1 MKAKIFS
8 FIGLVIA
15 SVGVSVFFAATPVH
29 ALGEEYTWIDE
40 DTIVGVGGA
49 YDGFMPDL
57 GTVGRVE
64 LKRIR
69 DNSLIYRVD
78 GSDARTRCDFDITI
92 IFNSTDPSK
101 GTLQVNGCHDSPT
114 GVELNKDRNVILQN
128 SDRGP
133 PAVGGID
140 ENTNCSDDDDRCI
153 AIQGCV
159 EGGQSQADCLEE
171 WAGCISDNTAAECR
185 DQVGAAEDATT
196 CAIDGV
202 GWLICPIANF
212 LAGIADGA
220 YEIVAS
226 LLAVQPLLTTGT
238 SEPVYQ
244 AWSIMRNFANVAFVI
259 AFLFIIFSQI
269 TSIGITN
276 YGIKRMLPRL
286 IIAAILVNISYWV
299 CAIAVDISNV
309 LGGSLK
315 GLFDSIGGT
324 LEAPEFGDGSTG
336 NGWGVAVGIVL
347 TATTFQYVTYAA
359 LFPILITVVAAIVT
373 TFIVLALRQALIILL
388 VVISPIA
395 FVAYLLPNTESW
407 FSKWR
412 NFFQTLLL
420 MYPIIGLLFGA
431 SALASQIV
439 TNSAASV
446 DQPQKIVVQIMGAGI
461 AVIPLLVTPA
471 FFKAISGILERFG
484 LNDPSKGIVDRAR
497 NRAGGF
503 RDAKQGIMDARRG
516 NRRLQRRK
524 SVLEGKE
531 DPRIFGRSVLGE
543 TGSRRRRATNLVM
556 GEAGSRRRRVAA
568 SATGLG
574 VGVAAK
580 RNAELESSKREL
592 GRAEGELVAETAQD
606 SQAYRRRLAGGGGKS
621 AESRALAGA
630 ISTQSKLEAEEVTAA
645 SAVIKSLNLD
655 RNLSALS
662 TLAEKGKVGNL
673 NGEDSAVRAAAVKY
687 MVDSH
692 DVRGVNNL
700 LDKVSADPTFM
711 DQKMRES
718 FADSLASSSE
728 KPNYVGQTA
737 ISNLRRHGEAGIRS
751 KSSIELAKDAINAN
765 AYSAE
770 KIATGDQDELNF
782 IATVAQRAD
791 VDNTTLQANA
801 QKAKT
806 DDRLSVRISKNRPAV
821 EAIASTPVSYSPPP
835 PPSPTPPPPPSPP
848 LPPPSAKYP
857 SPPPPPPAP

>member
-15 SVGVSVFFAATPVH
+15 SIGASVFFAATPVH
-29 ALGEEYTWIDE
+29 AAGEQYTWIDE

-49 YDGFMPDL
+49 YGGFIPDL

-69 DNSLIYRVD
+69 DNSLIYQVS
-78 GSDARTRCDFDITI
+78 GSDARTRCDFNITI
-92 IFNSTDPSK
+92 IFNVTDPSK
-101 GTLQVNGCHDSPT
+101 GTLQVDGCHDSPT
-114 GVELNKDRNVILQN
+114 AVELYKDRNVNLQN
-128 SDRGP
+128 PDRGP
-133 PAVGGID
+133 PPVSDIGEDTECG
-140 ENTNCSDDDDRCI
+140 ESDDQCNAVQACI
-153 AIQGCV
+153 
-159 EGGQSQADCLEE
+159 ENGQSQAECLDE
-171 WAGCISDNTAAECR
+171 WSGCISDNNTPAECR
-185 DQVGAAEDATT
+185 EQVGTADNTTT
-196 CAIDGV
+196 CAIDQV
-202 GWLICPIANF
+202 GWILCPIANF
-212 LAGIADGA
+212 LAGMADGA
-220 YEIVAS
+220 YGIVSS

-269 TSIGITN
+269 TSIGISN

-315 GLFDSIGGT
+315 SVFDSIGGT
-324 LEAPEFGDGSTG
+324 LETPEFSDSQTG
-336 NGWGVAVGIVL
+336 AGWEGIVGVVL
-347 TATTFQYVTYAA
+347 AGSAVLVAFQYVTYAA

-388 VVISPIA
+388 VVISPLA

-461 AVIPLLVTPA
+461 AVIPLLITPV
-471 FFKAISGILERFG
+471 FFKALSSVLERFG
-484 LNDPSKGIVDRAR
+484 VNDPSKGIVDRAR
-497 NRAGGF
+497 NKAGGF
-503 RDAKQGIMDARRG
+503 RDTKQGIMNARRG
-516 NRRLQRRK
+516 NQRLQRRK
-524 SVLEGKE
+524 TILEGKE
-531 DPRIFGRSVLGE
+531 DPRIFGRSIL
-543 TGSRRRRATNLVM
+543 
-556 GEAGSRRRRVAA
+556 GEAGSRRRRATEAVMGEAGSTQRRVAA
-568 SATGLG
+568 SVAGLG

-580 RNAELESSKREL
+580 RNAELEGSKREL
-592 GRAEGELVAETAQD
+592 GRAQGELVAEEAQR
-606 SQAYRRRLAGGGGKS
+606 SEAFRGKLAGGGGEG

-630 ISTQSKLEAEEVTAA
+630 ISTQAKLEAEEVTAA
-645 SAVIKSLNLD
+645 SAVIKNLNLD

-673 NGEDSAVRAAAVKY
+673 NGEDRAVRAAAVKY

-692 DVRGVNNL
+692 DVTGVNNL

-718 FADSLASSSE
+718 FADSLATSSE
-728 KPNYVGQTA
+728 KPTYVGQSA
-737 ISNLRRHGEAGIRS
+737 ISNLRRHGEEGIRS
-751 KSSIELAKDAINAN
+751 KSSIELAKDAIKAN

-770 KIATGDQDELNF
+770 KIATGDQDELSF
-782 IATVAQRAD
+782 IAKVAQQPD
-791 VDNTTLQANA
+791 VDNSTIKANA
-801 QKAKT
+801 VKAQE
-806 DDRLSVRISKNRPAV
+806 DDRLNARISKNRPAV
-821 EAIASTPVSYSPPP
+821 EAIANT
-835 PPSPTPPPPPSPP
+835 
-848 LPPPSAKYP
+848 
-857 SPPPPPPAP
+857 PAPSDSAPPQPIPQAPSVENDRDEKWRYL